1 MTKQGLVLKEIAP
14 GIDPQKHILDQMDFE
29 PIIDE
34 DLKLMDSRIFSDEIM
49 GL

>member
-14 GIDPQKHILDQMDFE
+14 GIDLQKHILDQMDFE